1 MNELRQELG
10 KGLSRLSEETCTSEL
25 LESAEQGVWPE
36 AVWNGLENLG
46 LVMAALPEEA
56 GGVGLELADLLY
68 IVNRSAYEALPV
80 PLVETFLAGRALVA
94 AGIEVPEGPL
104 TVAPVMGEHLELS
117 RSGDTWSLQGVA
129 RHVPWGNRCGH
140 AVVVAAQDGVEHVA
154 LVRLAPELV
163 VQEEKNLAGE
173 PRVDLKFDGATVV
186 DARVVAAARERLE
199 LDGALLRAV
208 QMTGAME
215 RALELSLSY
224 ANERVQFG
232 RPIGKFQAVQ
242 QMLAV
247 MAGHVAAAKA
257 AADFAAHGC
266 AQGLGLFP
274 VAIAKARVGEAAGL
288 SAEIAHQVH
297 GAMGI
302 TREHRL
308 HFSTRRLWAWR
319 DEFGAEVLWQRRL
332 GSLVAQQG
340 PDALWPMLTAYSA

>member
-10 KGLSRLSEETCTSEL
+10 KGLARLSEEACTSEV

-36 AVWNGLENLG
+36 AVWSGLDNIG
-46 LVMAALPEEA
+46 LVVAALPEEA

-68 IVNRSAYEALPV
+68 IVNRSAYHALPV
-80 PLVETFLAGRALVA
+80 PLVETYLAGRALVS
-94 AGIEVPEGPL
+94 AGIEVPEGAL
-104 TVAPVMGEHLELS
+104 TVAPVMDDRLTLS
-117 RSGDTWSLQGVA
+117 ERDGTWVLQGTA
-129 RHVPWGNRCGH
+129 RRVPWGAACGH
-140 AVVVAAQDGVEHVA
+140 ALVVAEQGGVDHVA
-154 LVRLAPELV
+154 LVRLTPEMV
-163 VQEEKNLAGE
+163 VADEKNIAGE
-173 PRVDLKFDGATVV
+173 SRATLKFDGAKAV
-186 DARVVAAARERLE
+186 DVRAVAGARTQLE
-199 LDGALLRAV
+199 LDGALFRSV
-208 QMTGAME
+208 QITGALE
-215 RALELSLSY
+215 RALELSLLY

-257 AADFAAHGC
+257 AADFAVHGC
-266 AQGLGLFP
+266 ARELSLFP
-274 VAIAKARVGEAAGL
+274 VAIAKARAGEAAGL

-332 GSLVAQQG
+332 GTLVAQRG
-340 PDALWPMLTAYSA
+340 PDALWPTLTAFSA